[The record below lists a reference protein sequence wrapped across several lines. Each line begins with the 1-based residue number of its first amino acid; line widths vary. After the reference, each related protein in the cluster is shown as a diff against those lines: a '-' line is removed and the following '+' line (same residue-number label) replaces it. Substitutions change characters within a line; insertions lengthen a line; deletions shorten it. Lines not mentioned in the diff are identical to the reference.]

1 MQLLSAS
8 SCHPGLR
15 LLVIVA
21 RKCAKQSLFYKKFL
35 DNLFAIPHLHSP
47 ITNSVALSNRPSSF
61 RISPW
66 FPKSSLSLSL
76 KLSNLH
82 SATFTKDDF
91 QHQIQIGVQA
101 RQIFF
106 LAMSLSPCLT
116 ALASLFAVC
125 LFLPNEFVYFFF
137 NLPKINLT

>member
-1 MQLLSAS
+1 MPKMKGSKSILPHCSSYLLS

-15 LLVIVA
+15 LLVIVT

-47 ITNSVALSNRPSSF
+47 ITNLVALSNRPSSF

-66 FPKSSLSLSL
+66 VPKSSLSLSL

-82 SATFTKDDF
+82 SETFTKDDF

-101 RQIFF
+101 GH
-106 LAMSLSPCLT
+106 SLYS
-116 ALASLFAVC
+116 F
-125 LFLPNEFVYFFF
+125 
-137 NLPKINLT
+137 